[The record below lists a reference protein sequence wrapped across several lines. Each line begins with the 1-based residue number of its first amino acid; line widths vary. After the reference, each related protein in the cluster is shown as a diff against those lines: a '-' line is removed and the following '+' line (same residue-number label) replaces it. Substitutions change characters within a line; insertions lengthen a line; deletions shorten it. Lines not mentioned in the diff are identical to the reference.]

1 MTEYIQFTIVRK
13 LSNTGAPWFQRSQRL
28 QKNEDK
34 GEIITLLDGEDDF
47 SDGKHALINTK
58 YGVEEYLFTTVS
70 YITRIQEHRSNLCAV
85 LPCARSKDCQEPRPN
100 CHHFGGELKG
110 GQYMIMYVHVHA
122 CIWYYAVGKGVLCY
136 REHTDYKP

>member
-1 MTEYIQFTIVRK
+1 MYSCLNNTADCSLLFSLHNLNFLSQVLREYDRIHPIYDCQKIVEYWGSLVPTIIEI
-13 LSNTGAPWFQRSQRL
+13 A
-28 QKNEDK
+28 KNEDK

-70 YITRIQEHRSNLCAV
+70 YIHRIQEHRSNLCAV
-85 LPCARSKDCQEPRPN
+85 LPCAGSKDCQEPRPN

-110 GQYMIMYVHVHA
+110 G
-122 CIWYYAVGKGVLCY
+122 
-136 REHTDYKP
+136 